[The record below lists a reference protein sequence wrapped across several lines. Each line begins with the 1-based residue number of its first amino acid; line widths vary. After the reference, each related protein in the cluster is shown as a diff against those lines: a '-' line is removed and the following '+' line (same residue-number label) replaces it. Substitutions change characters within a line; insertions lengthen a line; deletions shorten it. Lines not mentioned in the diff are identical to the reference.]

1 MVHSVVPSH
10 TTHEPTLDPSGIPSQ
25 YPTQHPST
33 IIIKPTTRAPTPYPS
48 TSPIIA
54 SSELPTQVITLLPS
68 DQPSSQPVNL
78 VTTSTLVP
86 TTASDSHSPSHGF
99 VKIEISPFL
108 LKLVSTDNIP
118 NILDKDVAYI
128 AGIFLTDYLRSK
140 LSTEL
145 GFQYAVIN
153 IGIKTNGRRLD
164 VAQYFTCSGEAF
176 FNSDMP
182 PTTSALDKVV
192 LSAFSD
198 TKSNNEFL
206 TLLMN
211 SSNSFSQVIEVEARG
226 VSEDKVAMSPL
237 IKTIMTVAGIV
248 CASLVVLFIQ
258 IQRKRRQKAQ
268 DLRYTAQSDEDSSVD
283 YLEPLPIRIS
293 NDRKA
298 VQRSVL
304 RARFEREIIKEAN
317 AKLQADKNVI
327 TPKSH
332 SIKFGPAT
340 EIIDALNMDE
350 ERGSLSIMFTE
361 SHDTS
366 LSSLWGEKASFEDNS
381 SMDTESQR
389 GDNIEKGN
397 QTRQVPKINLYE
409 CGDASSMTSP
419 LGADIVSPQNSES
432 NMMYSPATQNSDC
445 EKNIPNENL
454 CKKSIFDRMSEGFRK
469 DTDESGS
476 DESSEQTYSDSN
488 QFSDSDSSSLEN
500 ELAKRNHDRNLIAE
514 NKGKPDNS
522 NYFTSVFTRRY

>member
-1 MVHSVVPSH
+1 MVNSVVPSH

-33 IIIKPTTRAPTPYPS
+33 IIIKPTTRPPTPYPS

-54 SSELPTQVITLLPS
+54 SSELPTQVTTLQAS
-68 DQPSSQPVNL
+68 DQPSSQPVNF
-78 VTTSTLVP
+78 VKTSTLVP
-86 TTASDSHSPSHGF
+86 TSASDSHSPSHAF

-108 LKLVSTDNIP
+108 LKLVSTDDIP

-164 VAQYFTCSGEAF
+164 VAKYFTCSGDAF
-176 FNSDMP
+176 FNSNMP

-237 IKTIMTVAGIV
+237 IKTIMTVTGIV

-268 DLRYTAQSDEDSSVD
+268 DLRYTAQSDEDSTVD

-293 NDRKA
+293 NDHKA

-340 EIIDALNMDE
+340 DIIDAYNMDE

-397 QTRQVPKINLYE
+397 QTHQVPKINLYE

-454 CKKSIFDRMSEGFRK
+454 CKKSIFDRMSKGFRK

-500 ELAKRNHDRNLIAE
+500 ELAKRNHDRNLFAE